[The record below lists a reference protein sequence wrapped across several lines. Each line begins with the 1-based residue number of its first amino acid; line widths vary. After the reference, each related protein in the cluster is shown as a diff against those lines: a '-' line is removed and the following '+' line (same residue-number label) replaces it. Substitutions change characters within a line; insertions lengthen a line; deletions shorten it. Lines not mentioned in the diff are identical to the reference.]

1 MLKRAV
7 AGVGAEDR
15 EEEQRGVTSDS
26 VNNCKENENDTEA
39 SFVITDLNNPKSQ
52 GYVSSTEL
60 TWLEQGLRY
69 RGRKAERWLLC
80 SNLHTDPTHRAH
92 RAIRR
97 YKIMNNLPQ
106 KIHCET
112 LILELLKYE
121 FLCLFHPD
129 GLEIGLSFRQ
139 IRVRMR
145 QN

>member
-52 GYVSSTEL
+52 GYVSSAEL
-60 TWLEQGLRY
+60 TSLEQGLRY
-69 RGRKAERWLLC
+69 SGRKAARWLLC

-92 RAIRR
+92 RR

-112 LILELLKYE
+112 LILELPKYE
-121 FLCLFHPD
+121 FLCLFQPD
-129 GLEIGLSFRQ
+129 ELEVGLGFGQ
-139 IRVRMR
+139 IRIMMR

>member
-69 RGRKAERWLLC
+69 RGRKAARWLLC

-129 GLEIGLSFRQ
+129 GLALGRLGLG
-139 IRVRMR
+139 
-145 QN
+145 

>member
-69 RGRKAERWLLC
+69 RGRKAARWLLC

-97 YKIMNNLPQ
+97 YKVMNNLPQ

>member
-26 VNNCKENENDTEA
+26 ANNCKENENDTEA

-52 GYVSSTEL
+52 GYVSSAEL
-60 TWLEQGLRY
+60 TSLEQGLRY
-69 RGRKAERWLLC
+69 RGRKAARWLLC
-80 SNLHTDPTHRAH
+80 SNLHTDSTHRAH

-106 KIHCET
+106 KIHCKT

-121 FLCLFHPD
+121 FLCLFQPD
-129 GLEIGLSFRQ
+129 GLEVGLSFRQ